1 VRTFSGSTV
10 LGNFVTQ
17 LFFDEAT
24 NNTVMAQAPY
34 SNRTSSRDT
43 TNTSDNVYAPAANA
57 SRMLLTLTKTSSG
70 YAGAITIG
78 TSLQAPA
85 VAAPAITAGG
95 IANAASGAAGVTPGS
110 WISIYGTN
118 LASSTRGM
126 AATDIANNA
135 LPTTLGGVSVQING
149 KAAYINYISPTLIN
163 VLSPDD
169 SGSGPVA
176 VTVTNTAGTSSAVST
191 TLQPILPGLFTLSS
205 YLRAVRWPDGVII
218 NGTGAAESGYSSA
231 GAAKPGDILE
241 LYGTGF
247 GPAAGAV
254 ATGVVFQ
261 GAYATD
267 NSVTVTIGGIGAN
280 VSWAGLVGPGLYL
293 INVTIPSLANGDHAV
308 VATVGGLKTQAGAL
322 LKIAG

>member
-1 VRTFSGSTV
+1 
-10 LGNFVTQ
+10 
-17 LFFDEAT
+17 
-24 NNTVMAQAPY
+24 
-34 SNRTSSRDT
+34 
-43 TNTSDNVYAPAANA
+43 
-57 SRMLLTLTKTSSG
+57 MLLTLTKTSSG

-85 VAAPAITAGG
+85 MVAPAITAGG

-118 LASSTRGM
+118 LASSTRSM
-126 AATDIANNA
+126 AATDVANNA
-135 LPTTLGGVSVQING
+135 LPATLGGIGVQING
-149 KAAYINYISPTLIN
+149 KAAYVNYVSPTLIN

-176 VTVTNTAGTSSAVST
+176 VTVTNAAGTSSAVST
-191 TLQPILPGLFTLSS
+191 TLQAVLPGLFTLSN

-231 GAAKPGDILE
+231 AAAKPGDILE

-254 ATGVVFQ
+254 AAGVVFQ

-267 NSVTVTIGGIGAN
+267 NSVTVTIGGIRAN

-308 VATVGGLKTQAGAL
+308 VATVGGLKTQSGAL